1 MGHRLALLTAVAVLS
16 GCATGP
22 RPTLVDA
29 PPVDDPGALE
39 VLNLMGGADAAE
51 FTASYLIFTKFGGA
65 TTQAVVTQTGSRR
78 SITVGHIRFLV
89 DGERTATCD
98 LIEASC
104 ESGINDAA
112 ISDVQV
118 THQFWSRA
126 MENRLRT
133 DANRSIGPGTVTDYS
148 VAGKTARC
156 VAVPVAGGDKSYCA
170 LPSGVLAGYDG
181 ADLTIDLVSYEDAAD
196 ESLLATR

>member
-1 MGHRLALLTAVAVLS
+1 M
-16 GCATGP
+16 
-22 RPTLVDA
+22 VDT
-29 PPVDDPGALE
+29 PPVADPGALE
-39 VLNLMGGADAAE
+39 VLELMTGADSAE
-51 FTASYLIFTKFGGA
+51 FTASFLIVTKFGGA
-65 TTQAVVTQTGSRR
+65 TTPAVVTQSGSRR
-78 SITVGHIRFLV
+78 SVTVAHVRFLV

-98 LIEASC
+98 LIRASC

-148 VAGKTARC
+148 VAGMTARC
-156 VAVPVAGGDKSYCA
+156 VAVPVVGGDKSYCA

-181 ADLTIDLVSYEDAAD
+181 ADLTIDLVSYEERAD

>member
-1 MGHRLALLTAVAVLS
+1 MGHRFALLAAVAIVT

-22 RPTLVDA
+22 RPTLVDTPLVA
-29 PPVDDPGALE
+29 DPGSRE
-39 VLNLMGGADAAE
+39 VLNLMAGADSAE

-65 TTQAVVTQTGSRR
+65 TTPAVVTQSGSRR
-78 SITVGHIRFLV
+78 SITVGHTRFLV

-148 VAGKTARC
+148 VAGLTARC
-156 VAVPVAGGDKSYCA
+156 VAVPVVGGDKSYCA

-181 ADLTIDLVSYEDAAD
+181 ADLTIDLVTYEDRAD